1 MLQMLNHFRVR
12 VEHIIGRVKR
22 HGLFRSIRQWRGHD
36 FAAACVRLVVQLKSL
51 EVRFAGDLYA
61 GNGPWAH

>member
-1 MLQMLNHFRVR
+1 MR
-12 VEHIIGRVKR
+12 VEHITGRVKS
-22 HGLFRSIRQWRGHD
+22 HGLFRAIRQWRGHD

-51 EVRFAGDLYA
+51 EIRFKGDIYA